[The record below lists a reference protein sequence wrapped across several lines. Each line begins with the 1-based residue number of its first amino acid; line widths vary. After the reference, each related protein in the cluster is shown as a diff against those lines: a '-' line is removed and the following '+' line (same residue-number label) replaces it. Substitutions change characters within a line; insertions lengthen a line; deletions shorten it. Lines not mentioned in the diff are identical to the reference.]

1 MIKTVALVSR
11 DNGVGLTTDMRL
23 LDDMLTTAGYEVS
36 WVDWRDA
43 TMPPV
48 DVAIFLELWNH
59 RLSRCAKHTVGIFN
73 LEWFQRRWTIGLHA
87 CTQLWAK
94 SGEAQQVFTRQLGLR
109 NSIHTGF
116 MSRDMCDPDV
126 PRELAAVHLRGKS
139 SLKGTGAVLEAWAT
153 NRDLPPLTVIS
164 DIPLDVPAGV
174 RLLRRVD
181 DAQLSRELN
190 RAQIHVC
197 PSETEGW
204 GHYIAEGMSVGAI
217 VVTTDAS
224 PMSEHITPDVGMLI
238 RPVSTGRFQGGL
250 ATTWRVDA
258 AGIAKAV
265 RVVAS
270 MPAAHRSAMGARACA
285 RFHARND
292 AFQAKALQLLAS
304 M

>member
-11 DNGVGLTTDMRL
+11 NNGVGLTTDMRL
-23 LDDMLTTAGYEVS
+23 LDGILTTAGYDVS
-36 WVDWRDA
+36 WVDWRSA
-43 TMPPV
+43 TMRRH

-59 RLSRCAKHTVGIFN
+59 RLARCADRTVGVFN
-73 LEWFQRRWTIGLHA
+73 LEWFQRQWAIGLHA

-116 MSRDMCDPDV
+116 VSRDMCNPDI

-139 SLKGTGAVLEAWAT
+139 ALKGTHAVLEAWAT
-153 NRDLPPLTVIS
+153 NPDLPPLTVIS
-164 DIPLDVPAGV
+164 DVPLDVPAGV
-174 RLLRRVD
+174 RLLRRLD
-181 DAQLSRELN
+181 DDQLSRELN

-204 GHYIAEGMSVGAI
+204 GHYIAEGMSVGAV
-217 VVTTDAS
+217 VVTTAAS
-224 PMSEHITPDVGMLI
+224 PMSEHITPDVGMLVT
-238 RPVSTGRFQGGL
+238 PVSSGRFGI
-250 ATTWRVDA
+250 ASTWQVSA

-265 RVVAS
+265 RSVAG
-270 MPAAHRSAMGARACA
+270 MTDAQRAAMGERACA